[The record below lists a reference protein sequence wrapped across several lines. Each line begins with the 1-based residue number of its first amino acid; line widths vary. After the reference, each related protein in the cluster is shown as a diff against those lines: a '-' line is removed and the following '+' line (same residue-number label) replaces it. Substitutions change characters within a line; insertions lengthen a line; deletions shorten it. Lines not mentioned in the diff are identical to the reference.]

1 MKAYSITSIAIAAAS
16 LCAAACSS
24 TKTAADAPTP
34 ITPPQTITKN
44 TIGGK
49 PASAMPKAVA
59 YRTNGDFIHNVPIT
73 LSADRKQII
82 SYPAPSDLSASSF
95 PVQLNDGYLL
105 DRRGISA
112 NTAFTKYTYDEY
124 SRMSMA
130 PSLKELKEA
139 IIGGAEVVE
148 IVVLPMTLSQAL
160 DDIPSCNTLV
170 KEGFPGCDIKLQRST
185 IQINQQKE

>member
-1 MKAYSITSIAIAAAS
+1 MKAYSITSIAIAAAA
-16 LCAAACSS
+16 LCVAACSS
-24 TKTAADAPTP
+24 TKTATEAQSP
-34 ITPPQTITKN
+34 IAPPQIVKN
-44 TIGGK
+44 TTGGDQ
-49 PASAMPKAVA
+49 AAAMPKAVI

-82 SYPAPSDLSASSF
+82 SYPAPSDLSASSL
-95 PVQLNDGYLL
+95 PVELNDGYLL

-124 SRMSMA
+124 SRMTTA

-148 IVVLPMTLSQAL
+148 IVVLPMTLTQAL
-160 DDIPSCNTLV
+160 DNIQACNTLV
-170 KEGFPGCDIKLQRST
+170 KDGFPGCDIKLQRRA
-185 IQINQQKE
+185 IQINQQEE

>member
-1 MKAYSITSIAIAAAS
+1 MKAYSITSIAIAAAA
-16 LCAAACSS
+16 LCVAACSS
-24 TKTAADAPTP
+24 TKTATEAQSP
-34 ITPPQTITKN
+34 IAPPQIVKN
-44 TIGGK
+44 TTGGA
-49 PASAMPKAVA
+49 PAAAMPKAVI

-82 SYPAPSDLSASSF
+82 SYPAPSDLSASSL
-95 PVQLNDGYLL
+95 PVELNDGYLL

-124 SRMSMA
+124 SRMTTA

-148 IVVLPMTLSQAL
+148 IVVLPMTLTQAL
-160 DDIPSCNTLV
+160 DNIPACNTLV
-170 KEGFPGCDIKLQRST
+170 KDGFPGCDIKLQRRA
-185 IQINQQKE
+185 IQINQQEE

>member
-1 MKAYSITSIAIAAAS
+1 MKAYSITSIAIAAAA
-16 LCAAACSS
+16 LCVAACSS
-24 TKTAADAPTP
+24 TKTATEAQSP
-34 ITPPQTITKN
+34 IAPPQIVKSTT
-44 TIGGK
+44 GGN
-49 PASAMPKAVA
+49 PAAAMPKAVV

-82 SYPAPSDLSASSF
+82 SYPAPSDLSASSL
-95 PVQLNDGYLL
+95 PVELNDGYLL

-124 SRMSMA
+124 SRMTTA

-148 IVVLPMTLSQAL
+148 IVVLPMTLTQAL
-160 DDIPSCNTLV
+160 DNIQACNTLV
-170 KEGFPGCDIKLQRST
+170 KDGFPGCDIKLQRRA
-185 IQINQQKE
+185 IQINQQEE